1 LSQGFLFVDVKP
13 ENFMMKVVPSGEEKL
28 RFIDFG
34 LMEKYTQYTSGG
46 AQRERGSRAA
56 VAGTHLYASLAVLR
70 GEVPSRR
77 DDVEA
82 MVCTIYKHAL

>member
-1 LSQGFLFVDVKP
+1 MIKITS
-13 ENFMMKVVPSGEEKL
+13 SGEEKL

-34 LMEKYTQYTSGG
+34 LMEKFTQYMSGG
-46 AQRERGSRAA
+46 GQRERGSRAV

-82 MVCTIYKHAL
+82 VVTSMNCI